1 MASLFQPGS
10 RLAGYE
16 IFEQVGKG
24 GMGEVY
30 RARQV
35 SMDRIVAL
43 KILSPKLVAKDPAFI
58 ERFVAEARAAGR
70 LNHSNIIGVHDVG
83 STTVTLPDG
92 SDLPIQYFSMEFVQ
106 GETLK
111 DVTERRGPLPPEEVG
126 PIALAMAEAL
136 VYAEAQRV
144 VHRDIKPENIMIT
157 EGGVVKLADLG
168 LAEQVSDD
176 VVDDPDP
183 KARKVMGT
191 PMYMSPEQA
200 RGLTVGHASDQ
211 YSLGATLFHLLT
223 GRAPYVGKDGKG
235 MMRAHVLEP
244 VPDPYDLLA
253 DMPSAWR
260 NLCMRL
266 MAKEPAQRYA
276 TAVDLKGAVIAAI
289 AGENGPSRRTRTV
302 RTGPNATVG
311 ALRKPAGSSVMGLA
325 IAAVVVA
332 VAVGGWLVF
341 GRGGNATD
349 TPIVAPE
356 VAPEV
361 ADSPAVDQSLVAAKR
376 LVAGLGGDHAAAL
389 AALDQALADSTLSVP
404 AREVLSAERVRRDE
418 SLHAARTQA
427 KKEHIARLD
436 AIAELIKKGQLTEA
450 GDRLSKTQ
458 PGPAPEQH
466 AEVLAAQQAAVTAA
480 GQRVLSA
487 FPSADAAALTVLRG
501 EAGTLPLKDDVRE
514 QIEAAARARSEQLDA
529 EAQAA
534 AAKAAEEPRWSEL
547 AQVLEKYRFTTDYP
561 AARAA
566 LKATAQKFPTPE
578 LREQAG
584 HAEQLA
590 EWAQQGEN
598 YLRSLCR
605 ARSPALDLR
614 VDGTIRRVAITS
626 LDDSTALVR
635 PASAAA
641 VKWERTQLPLDW
653 RSLVEQGMATLPA
666 DIRRESPHY
675 QLGYCAFWAPDQALV
690 VATSLGDDPVAKLY
704 LELDRRRPQPRLVVP
719 VARSADGVRI
729 FYDFLPNDQRFRA
742 DFHGEGFAAGEFG
755 LRWKAPT
762 ATPVGDMQEKSVP
775 SIYWHARLKAPCT
788 ITARLR
794 LNTNTQVVLVGVDVE
809 GKKTRAFVNIRGS
822 KMFGGTFS
830 TGANDTLNPGTQ
842 IALDLD
848 LSRAVEF
855 GLTVDADNRLTTRI
869 GKDILERNKELGPGP
884 IGLVMQIYQGAL
896 GGSFEIESIDMQGA
910 DVQRFKTR

>member
-16 IFEQVGKG
+16 ILEQVGKG

-111 DVTERRGPLPPEEVG
+111 DVTERRGPLPAEEVG

-144 VHRDIKPENIMIT
+144 VHRDIKPENIMIA
-157 EGGVVKLADLG
+157 EGGLVKLADLG

-183 KARKVMGT
+183 KERKVMGT

-244 VPDPYDLLA
+244 VPDPYELIP

-266 MAKEPAQRYA
+266 MAKEAAQRYPSA
-276 TAVDLKGAVIAAI
+276 LDMKGAIVAAI

-302 RTGPNATVG
+302 RTGPNATLG
-311 ALRKPAGSSVMGLA
+311 GHRKPAGSSAMGLV

-341 GRGGNATD
+341 GRGAVTAK
-349 TPIVAPE
+349 APLIIPDVVE
-356 VAPEV
+356 
-361 ADSPAVDQSLVAAKR
+361 SPDVDQSLLAAQR
-376 LVAGLGGDHAAAL
+376 LVAGLGGDHAAAIT
-389 AALDQALADSTLSVP
+389 ALDQALADSTLSVT
-404 AREVLSAERVRRDE
+404 AREVLSTERVRRDE
-418 SLHAARTQA
+418 SIHTAQTQA
-427 KKEHIARLD
+427 KKEHIGRLN

-450 GDRLSKTQ
+450 GDRLGKTQ
-458 PGPAPEQH
+458 PGPAPERY
-466 AEVLAAQQAAVTAA
+466 AEVVAAQQAALTAA
-480 GQRVLSA
+480 GQRVLA
-487 FPSADAAALTVLRG
+487 AIPAADAAALTVLRG
-501 EAGTLPLKDDVRE
+501 EAGTLPLSNDLRE
-514 QIEAAARARSEQLDA
+514 QIEAAARARGEQLDA
-529 EAQAA
+529 EVQAA
-534 AAKAAEEPRWSEL
+534 AAKAAEEPRWREL
-547 AQVLEKYRFTTDYP
+547 AQVLEKYRFATDYA
-561 AARAA
+561 AARTA
-566 LKATAQKFPTPE
+566 LKAAVKNFPTAE
-578 LREQAG
+578 LREEAG
-584 HAEQLA
+584 HVEQLA

-598 YLRSLCR
+598 YLRSFCR
-605 ARSPALDLR
+605 ARSPTLDLR
-614 VDGTIRRVAITS
+614 VDGIIRRVAITT

-641 VKWERTQLPLDW
+641 VKWDRTRLPLDW
-653 RSLVEQGMATLPA
+653 RSLVEQSMTALPA
-666 DIRRESPHY
+666 DIRRETAHY
-675 QLGYCAFWAPDQALV
+675 QLGYCAFWAPDQAT
-690 VATSLGDDPVAKLY
+690 AIANSLGEDPMAKLY
-704 LELDRRRPQPRLVVP
+704 LSLDKRRPQPRLVVP
-719 VARSADGVRI
+719 VVRNDDGVRI

-742 DFHGEGFAAGEFG
+742 DFRGEGFEAGEFG

-762 ATPVGDMQEKSVP
+762 ATAVGDMQEKSVP
-775 SIYWHARLKAPCT
+775 SIQWHARLKAPCT

-809 GKKTRAFVNIRGS
+809 GQKSRAFVNIRGS
-822 KMFGGTFS
+822 KMYGGTFS

-842 IALDLD
+842 IPLDLD
-848 LSRAVEF
+848 LSKAVEF
-855 GLTVDADNRLTTRI
+855 TLTVDADNRLTTRI
-869 GKDILERNKELGPGP
+869 GRDTLERNKELGPGP
-884 IGLVMQIYQGAL
+884 IGLVMQIYQATL
-896 GGSFEIESIDMQGA
+896 GGSFEIESIEMQGA
-910 DVQRFKTR
+910 DLQRFKTR